1 MLISSKK
8 TGSYKI
14 TILSALVLTAIL
26 LLLSAS
32 SKNWEGDLF
41 GKSNSNEPNSSVETP
56 TLIKPGPHLDDQLV
70 SGENRIFQKDNLSLF
85 LNNELGIPTLFVVYS
100 DSLSQTQKNSRFL
113 AFLYLKNLEK
123 WKAANN
129 KTDYILLAKETL
141 NPITKQLG
149 NRLYH
154 VFKFQLEH
162 PYFAIDNL
170 KELRFVR
177 HTREFGKSEEAIINL
192 QEIGYSYPNP
202 TRNTLKKFQIFLK
215 AKDFEAI
222 SDKRNQA
229 LESGFLITTDDDL
242 VKGKVSADG
251 KTEIPVEMR
260 LKGDLTDHLIDP
272 SKWSYRIVPKGEETV
287 FGIRKLSIQ
296 HPKSRNFIWEWLFNK
311 VVKDNDLTG
320 LRYDFLNVELR
331 VTDIDSTIPMGIM
344 AMEESFDKILIE
356 NNKRREGLI
365 LALDES
371 MYWSERKQVKDL
383 ALEYPKDADVKKR
396 EDLPVKVYNENKVL
410 SSPVLSEQFKIA
422 KNLVVGLRNGE
433 LTLSEAFD
441 VDKLTLYIA
450 LSNLF
455 GGHHGLH
462 TENIRIYYNPVTNK
476 LEPISFDSN
485 SGHEITSLRAYPIG
499 VHDQGFKEKL
509 MEKYVLVSSPEFING
524 FMDKYFQELNDLYFE
539 LSGEFPEASLD
550 YTILQHNANLIKKKI
565 QPNTIVGA
573 SLIQHNQNQMT
584 LEIRNF
590 AEFPVVV
597 DGLVLQ
603 NGKSLNQ
610 TPFEQLIIDSNDT
623 IDFSYRLKDA
633 FNNAFVSK
641 KNKEGGFRY
650 PKDLKKIQLKYHL
663 LGSTTHKL
671 SPIFPYASR
680 FDEDVVANNQLKSN
694 IREFGFILIDEDEK
708 TIVLKSGNY
717 VLDKVLHIPEN
728 YRVEIEAGFNLDL
741 VDNASVISYSPIF
754 FNGTASNPINIYSDD
769 GSGGG
774 VFVSSTSV
782 PSIVQHVNFTNLS
795 VPQMASWSLSGAV
808 NFNEAQV
815 QIKNCVFKKN
825 RSEDA
830 LNIIRSKFE
839 IDSIAFVETFSD
851 SFDGDFVEGSISNS
865 TFTNSGNDGI
875 DVSGSTIEIS
885 NIYIENPADKGVS
898 AGEGSTITGRN
909 VTVIGGEIG
918 MVSKDLSRIT
928 LTDVLIENT
937 RLAISCFQKKSEFGP
952 GIIDLNKVQFRG
964 NEVFHLVEAT
974 SELIIDNVLVK
985 DKSEKVIDKMYG
997 NQYGK
1002 SSR

>member
-1 MLISSKK
+1 MLVSSKK
-8 TGSYKI
+8 TSSQKK
-14 TILSALVLTAIL
+14 TIFGALVLLVIL

-32 SKNWEGDLF
+32 SKNWEGNF
-41 GKSNSNEPNSSVETP
+41 GGKSKNNEPKSATETP
-56 TLIKPGPHLDDQLV
+56 TIIKPGPHLDDQLV

-85 LNNELGIPTLFVVYS
+85 LNNDLGIPTLFVVYS

-113 AFLYLKNLEK
+113 AFLYLKRLEE

-129 KTDYILLAKETL
+129 KTDYILLAKESL
-141 NPITKQLG
+141 IPITKQLG
-149 NRLYH
+149 NRLYY

-162 PYFAIDNL
+162 PYFEINNL
-170 KELRFVR
+170 KKIEFVR
-177 HTREFGKSEEAIINL
+177 HTREFGRSEEAIVNL
-192 QEIGYSYPNP
+192 EEIGFTYPNP
-202 TRNTLKKFQIFLK
+202 SQNTLKNFQISLQ
-215 AKDFEAI
+215 AKEFEKI
-222 SDKRNQA
+222 TVKRNQA
-229 LESGFLITTDDDL
+229 LESGILITTDDDL
-242 VKGKVSADG
+242 VKGDISTDG
-251 KTEIPVEMR
+251 KTDLPVEMR
-260 LKGDLTDHLIDP
+260 LKGDWTDHLIHP
-272 SKWSYRIVPKGEETV
+272 TKWSYRIVPKGEETV

-311 VVKDNDLTG
+311 VIKDNDLTG
-320 LRYDFLNVELR
+320 LRYDFLNVELKIS
-331 VTDIDSTIPMGIM
+331 DIDSVIPMGIM

-356 NNKRREGLI
+356 NNRRREGLI

-371 MYWSERKQVKDL
+371 MYWAERKQVKDL
-383 ALEYPKDADVKKR
+383 GLEYPKDADVKNR
-396 EDLPVKVYNENKVL
+396 EDLPIKVYNENKVL

-433 LTLSEAFD
+433 LKLSEAFD
-441 VDKLTLYIA
+441 VDKLALYIA

-485 SGHEITSLRAYPIG
+485 SGHEINDLRAYPIG
-499 VHDQGFKEKL
+499 IHDQEFKEKL
-509 MEKYVLVSSPEFING
+509 FEKYELVSSNEFVNG
-524 FMDKYFQELNDLYFE
+524 VMDKYFQELNDLYFE
-539 LSGEFPEASLD
+539 LSGEFPEANLD
-550 YTILQHNANLIKKKI
+550 YGILQHNANVIKKKI
-565 QPNTIVGA
+565 NPNTIVGA
-573 SLIQHNQNQMT
+573 SLIQHDKNQMT

-590 AEFPVVV
+590 AEFPVVME
-597 DGLVLQ
+597 GLVLE

-610 TPFEQLIIDSNDT
+610 SPFERLIIGANDT
-623 IDFSYRLKDA
+623 LDFTYRLKDA

-650 PKDLKKIQLKYHL
+650 PKDLKKIQLKYHI
-663 LGSTTHKL
+663 LGSTASKL

-680 FDEDVVANNQLKSN
+680 FDQNVVVDNKLKNNFQDF
-694 IREFGFILIDEDEK
+694 EFIKTDEDK
-708 TIVLKSGNY
+708 GTIVLKTGKY
-717 VLDKVLHIPEN
+717 ELDKILHIPEN
-728 YRVEIEAGFNLDL
+728 FRVEIEAGFNLNL
-741 VDNASVISYSPIF
+741 VNNASIISYSPIF
-754 FNGTASNPINIYSDD
+754 CKGTATNPINIYSEN
-769 GSGGG
+769 GTGGG
-774 VFVSSTSV
+774 IFVSSTNV
-782 PSIVQHVNFTNLS
+782 TSIVQHVNFTNLS
-795 VPQMASWSLSGAV
+795 VPKMVSWSLSGAV

-830 LNIIRSKFE
+830 LNIIRSRFE
-839 IDSIAFVETFSD
+839 IDSIAFVDTFSD
-851 SFDGDFVEGSISNS
+851 SFDGDFGEGSISNS

-875 DVSGSTIEIS
+875 DVSGSNIEIS
-885 NIYIENPADKGVS
+885 NIHIENPADKGVS
-898 AGEGSTITGRN
+898 AGEGSTIMGHN
-909 VTVIGGEIG
+909 VTVVGGEIG

-928 LTDVLIENT
+928 LSDVVIENT

-952 GIIDLNKVQFRG
+952 GIIDLNNVQFRG